1 MIQDIRIGLRNSEA
15 WNPIL
20 QHPLVN
26 DQPVEIAATIHWEYF
41 TWRKNSY
48 EVMTYITKHIEL
60 ILL

>member
-26 DQPVEIAATIHWEYF
+26 DQPVEIGATIHWEYF

-48 EVMTYITKHIEL
+48 EVMIYIIKHIEITSL
-60 ILL
+60 